1 MATFITSVTVAD
13 LQKREPEL
21 SKLISN
27 EKLEAFIDKAYN
39 DFCLQFKLGYGYT
52 PQNDSAELLYNVLIE
67 FLTLNYTFE
76 SLIKTNDIYLV
87 KADRYKALYNEWH
100 AKLDPNNTNDLYGT
114 CETIGMLR

>member
-21 SKLISN
+21 DRLISN
-27 EKLEAFIDKAYN
+27 EKLKTFIDKAYS
-39 DFCLQFKLGYGYT
+39 DFCLQFKLKYGYT
-52 PQNDSAELLYNVLIE
+52 PQNDSAEPLYNVLIE

-87 KADRYKALYNEWH
+87 KADRYKALYDEWH
-100 AKLDPNNTNDLYGT
+100 EKLNPNNTNDLYAT
-114 CETIGMLR
+114 CETIGILK